1 MKSQDLKK
9 LNLPSNS
16 GVYFFKK
23 GTEILYIG
31 KATSLRDRVR
41 SYFSKDLIQTRGPGI
56 LDMVTIATTV
66 TYTETDT
73 VLEALILEANLI
85 KKFQPRYNVKEKDNK
100 SFAYIVI
107 TDEDFPRI
115 GIIRGRTLSIQKQMD
130 QIPVKIKNTF
140 GPFPSYTQLLAG
152 LHILRKLFPYRDL
165 KSINP
170 THDRFYQQLKLS
182 PEHTTDDARSVY
194 MDTIR
199 YITQF
204 LKGNK
209 KGIIRDMKKQMN
221 QYAKKLEFEQ
231 AHGVKQKIFG
241 LEHINDISLIK
252 RDFYEDIPETTSC
265 VEAYDIAHLSGKN
278 MVGVMVCIENGRA
291 DKSSYRKFKIK
302 SIAEGTIHDLEST
315 AEVLRRR
322 FSHTEWNY
330 PNIIVIDGGQT
341 HYRFAQK
348 ILHELGIAKTT
359 ALVAV
364 VKDNRHRAK
373 GIIGNEQIIK
383 KYKREILLA
392 NSEAHRFALAYH
404 KNLRGKHFLK

>member
-9 LNLPSNS
+9 LNLPDNS

-23 GTEILYIG
+23 GTKILYIG

-41 SYFSKDLIQTRGPGI
+41 SYFSKDLIQMRGPGI

-85 KKFQPRYNVKEKDNK
+85 KKFQPKYNVKEKDNK
-100 SFAYIVI
+100 SFAYLII

-115 GIIRGRTLSIQKQMD
+115 GIIRGRTLSIQKQLD

-221 QYAKKLEFEQ
+221 QHAKKLEFEQ

-252 RDFYEDIPETTSC
+252 RDFYEDMPETTSC

-348 ILHELGIAKTT
+348 ILHELGIAKTI

>member
-1 MKSQDLKK
+1 MKSQELRK
-9 LNLPSNS
+9 LNLPDNP

-221 QYAKKLEFEQ
+221 QHAKKLEFEQ

-252 RDFYEDIPETTSC
+252 RDFYEDMRETTSC

-348 ILHELGIAKTT
+348 ILHELGIVKTI